1 MSAATAPA
9 GTRTPPPGRGL
20 PARYRAPV
28 LVTLG
33 FLAALALVVLLGVG
47 PRTVADLDPDNPGP
61 NGAQAVARVL
71 EDQGVEVTVAR
82 DAEALEATE
91 VAADTTV
98 VVTSTDQLGQTT
110 TTRLLAHARGASL
123 VLVDAGPGL
132 VDTLGTFEPPRRV
145 TRDGGWDAQCS
156 DPLFADLTVEVDRA
170 LAYPGRGCFPDD
182 DGSLV
187 VENGQVTLFGIS
199 EALTND
205 QVLRADNAAAAVRL
219 LGQDDRL
226 VWYVPTIADLPAG
239 DGVSLE
245 TLLPRWIVPGLWLT
259 VVATIALIAWRARRL
274 GPLAT
279 EPLPVVVKAIET
291 TRARGRLYRR
301 AHDRPHAAEAL
312 RRATRARAAH
322 RLGLQGPDD
331 DALVRDVARHT
342 GRDVA
347 DVAALL
353 GPGAPPGTDRDLI
366 TLARGLAELDR
377 EVRRT

>member
-1 MSAATAPA
+1 
-9 GTRTPPPGRGL
+9 
-20 PARYRAPV
+20 
-28 LVTLG
+28 
-33 FLAALALVVLLGVG
+33 
-47 PRTVADLDPDNPGP
+47 
-61 NGAQAVARVL
+61 
-71 EDQGVEVTVAR
+71 VEVTVAR